1 MPSAPH
7 QRPITSKSLG
17 GFLEHELSI
26 PHPDL
31 SLSQRGM
38 LEAGCL
44 VSSLG
49 EHPDTSIQDLMEGGV
64 SLAKQHHP
72 PTSLLNFQIFQG
84 GKYCS

>member
-1 MPSAPH
+1 MSC
-7 QRPITSKSLG
+7 IL
-17 GFLEHELSI
+17 

-49 EHPDTSIQDLMEGGV
+49 EHPDTSIQGLMEGGV
-64 SLAKQHHP
+64 SLAKQHYP
-72 PTSLLNFQIFQG
+72 PASLLNFQIFRAG
-84 GKYCS
+84 EYCSIPLAYRLALFLAPCSVLK

>member
-1 MPSAPH
+1 
-7 QRPITSKSLG
+7 
-17 GFLEHELSI
+17 
-26 PHPDL
+26 
-31 SLSQRGM
+31 M

-72 PTSLLNFQIFQG
+72 PASLLNFQIFQG
-84 GKYCS
+84 GKYCN